1 MGKCKIT
8 IGNKS
13 YQVSL
18 AETEEEQ
25 MKGLQGVHT
34 LPENKKVLFVF
45 EEPGEVGFW
54 MKDTL
59 IPLDII
65 YINDDDE
72 VIAVEQGVPGD
83 ETILE
88 HSDVKYVLEVNKDSG
103 IKIGDELDIE
113 DEENSESEIIG
124 MYVIG
129 PKGEIQME
137 VDGKER
143 IFSIEHTKTIIRLSK
158 KAYKSKLD
166 SDYIKLGKKIFK
178 YIEKQDNQAD
188 DFVEIKD

>member
-1 MGKCKIT
+1 MDKCKIT

-13 YQVSL
+13 YNVSI
-18 AETEEEQ
+18 AKNEEDQ
-25 MKGLQGVHT
+25 IKGLQGVHT
-34 LPENKKVLFVF
+34 LPEDEGVLFVF
-45 EEPGEVGFW
+45 EESGDVGFW

-72 VIAVEQGVPGD
+72 VVAVEQGTPGD

-88 HSDVKYVLEVNKDSG
+88 HPDIKYVLEVNKDSG
-103 IKIGDELDIE
+103 VKIGDELEIE

-143 IFSIEHTKTIIRLSK
+143 IFSIEHTKTIIKLSK

-178 YIEKQDNQAD
+178 YIEKQDNQED

>member
-1 MGKCKIT
+1 MDKCKIT

-13 YQVSL
+13 YNVSI
-18 AETEEEQ
+18 AKTEEEQ
-25 MKGLQGVHT
+25 IKGLQGVHT
-34 LPENKKVLFVF
+34 LPEAEGVLFVF
-45 EEPGEVGFW
+45 EESGDVGFW

-72 VIAVEQGVPGD
+72 VIAVEQGTPGD

-88 HSDVKYVLEVNKDSG
+88 HPDVKYVLEVNKDSG
-103 IKIGDELDIE
+103 VKIGDELEIE

-143 IFSIEHTKTIIRLSK
+143 IFSIEHTKTIIKLSK

>member
-1 MGKCKIT
+1 MDKCKIT

-18 AETEEEQ
+18 AKTEEEQ
-25 MKGLQGVHT
+25 MTGLQGVHT
-34 LPENKKVLFVF
+34 LPEDEGVLFVF

-72 VIAVEQGVPGD
+72 VIAVEEGTPGD

-88 HSDVKYVLEVNKDSG
+88 HPDVKYVLEVNKDSG
-103 IKIGDELDIE
+103 IKIGDELEIE
-113 DEENSESEIIG
+113 DEENSESGIIG

>member
-1 MGKCKIT
+1 MDKCKIT

-18 AETEEEQ
+18 AKTEEEQ
-25 MKGLQGVHT
+25 MTGLQGVHT
-34 LPENKKVLFVF
+34 LPEDEGVLFVF

-72 VIAVEQGVPGD
+72 VVAVEQGTPGD

-88 HSDVKYVLEVNKDSG
+88 HPDVKYVLEVNKDSG
-103 IKIGDELDIE
+103 VKIGDELEIE

-143 IFSIEHTKTIIRLSK
+143 IFSIEHTKTIIKLSK

>member
-18 AETEEEQ
+18 AETEKEQ

-34 LPENKKVLFVF
+34 LPEDEGVLFVF

-113 DEENSESEIIG
+113 DEESSESEIIG

>member
-25 MKGLQGVHT
+25 MKGLQGVNT
-34 LPENKKVLFVF
+34 LPEDEGVLFVF
-45 EEPGEVGFW
+45 EEAGEVGFW

-103 IKIGDELDIE
+103 IKVGDELDIE
-113 DEENSESEIIG
+113 DEESGDSEIIG

-143 IFSIEHTKTIIRLSK
+143 IFSIEHTKTIIKLSK

>member
-34 LPENKKVLFVF
+34 LPEDEGVLFVF

-103 IKIGDELDIE
+103 VKIGDELDIE

>member
-1 MGKCKIT
+1 MDKCKIT

-18 AETEEEQ
+18 AKTEEEQ
-25 MKGLQGVHT
+25 ITGLQGVHT
-34 LPENKKVLFVF
+34 LPEDEGVLFVF

-72 VIAVEQGVPGD
+72 VIAVEQGTPED

-88 HSDVKYVLEVNKDSG
+88 HPDVKYVLEVNKDSG

-113 DEENSESEIIG
+113 DEENSESKIIG

-143 IFSIEHTKTIIRLSK
+143 IFSIEHTKTIIKLSK

>member
-18 AETEEEQ
+18 AETEEDQ
-25 MKGLQGVHT
+25 IKGLQGVHT
-34 LPENKKVLFVF
+34 LPEDEGVLFVF
-45 EEPGEVGFW
+45 EEPGDVGFW

-113 DEENSESEIIG
+113 DEESSDSEIIG

>member
-25 MKGLQGVHT
+25 MKGLQGVNT
-34 LPENKKVLFVF
+34 LPEDEGVLFVF
-45 EEPGEVGFW
+45 EEPGDVGFW

-113 DEENSESEIIG
+113 DEESSDSEIIG

>member
-1 MGKCKIT
+1 MDKCKIT

-18 AETEEEQ
+18 AKTEEEQ
-25 MKGLQGVHT
+25 MTGLQGVHT
-34 LPENKKVLFVF
+34 LPEDEGVLFVF
-45 EEPGEVGFW
+45 EDPGEVGFW

-72 VIAVEQGVPGD
+72 VIAVEQGTPGD

-88 HSDVKYVLEVNKDSG
+88 HPGVKYVLEVNKDSG
-103 IKIGDELDIE
+103 VKIGDELEIE

>member
-1 MGKCKIT
+1 MDKCKIT

-18 AETEEEQ
+18 AKTEEEQ
-25 MKGLQGVHT
+25 ITGLQGVHT
-34 LPENKKVLFVF
+34 LPEDEGVLFVF

-72 VIAVEQGVPGD
+72 VIAVEEGTPGN

-88 HSDVKYVLEVNKDSG
+88 HPDVKYVLEVNKDSG
-103 IKIGDELDIE
+103 VKIGDELEIE
-113 DEENSESEIIG
+113 DEENSESGIIG

>member
-1 MGKCKIT
+1 MDKCKIT

-13 YQVSL
+13 YNVSI
-18 AETEEEQ
+18 AKNEEDQ
-25 MKGLQGVHT
+25 IKGLQGVHT
-34 LPENKKVLFVF
+34 LPEDEGVLFVF
-45 EEPGEVGFW
+45 EESGDVGFW

-72 VIAVEQGVPGD
+72 VIAVEQGTPGD

-88 HSDVKYVLEVNKDSG
+88 HPDVKYVLEVNKDSG
-103 IKIGDELDIE
+103 VKIGDELEID

-143 IFSIEHTKTIIRLSK
+143 IFSIEHTKTIIKLSK

>member
-18 AETEEEQ
+18 AETEEDQ

-34 LPENKKVLFVF
+34 LPEDEGVLFVF

-113 DEENSESEIIG
+113 DEESSESEIIG

>member
-25 MKGLQGVHT
+25 LKGLQGVHT
-34 LPENKKVLFVF
+34 LPEDEGVLFVF

-113 DEENSESEIIG
+113 DEESSDSEIIG

-178 YIEKQDNQAD
+178 YIEKQDNQED

>member
-8 IGNKS
+8 IGNKL

-34 LPENKKVLFVF
+34 LPEDEGVLFVF

-88 HSDVKYVLEVNKDSG
+88 HSDVKYVLEVDKDSG

>member
-25 MKGLQGVHT
+25 MKGLQGAHT
-34 LPENKKVLFVF
+34 LPEDEGVLFVF

-113 DEENSESEIIG
+113 DEESSESEIIG

-143 IFSIEHTKTIIRLSK
+143 IFSIEHTKTIIKLSK

>member
-34 LPENKKVLFVF
+34 LPEDEGVLFVF

-59 IPLDII
+59 IQLDII

-113 DEENSESEIIG
+113 DEESSESEIIG

>member
-34 LPENKKVLFVF
+34 LPEDEGVLFVF

-72 VIAVEQGVPGD
+72 VIAVEQGAPGD

-88 HSDVKYVLEVNKDSG
+88 HPDVKYVLEVNKDSG

-129 PKGEIQME
+129 PKGGIQME

>member
-1 MGKCKIT
+1 MDKCKIT

-13 YQVSL
+13 YNVSI
-18 AETEEEQ
+18 AKNEEDQ
-25 MKGLQGVHT
+25 IKGLQGVHT
-34 LPENKKVLFVF
+34 LPEDEGILFVF
-45 EEPGEVGFW
+45 EESGDVGFW

-72 VIAVEQGVPGD
+72 VISVEQGIPGD
-83 ETILE
+83 EAILE

-103 IKIGDELDIE
+103 IKVGDELDIE
-113 DEENSESEIIG
+113 DEEDSESEIIG

-143 IFSIEHTKTIIRLSK
+143 IFSIEHTKTIIKLSK

-178 YIEKQDNQAD
+178 YIEKQDNQED

>member
-1 MGKCKIT
+1 MDKCKIT

-18 AETEEEQ
+18 AKTEEEQ
-25 MKGLQGVHT
+25 MTGLQGVHT
-34 LPENKKVLFVF
+34 LPEDEGILFVF
-45 EEPGEVGFW
+45 EESGDVGFW

-72 VIAVEQGVPGD
+72 VISVEQGIPGD

-103 IKIGDELDIE
+103 IKVGDELDIK
-113 DEENSESEIIG
+113 DEEDSESEIIG

-143 IFSIEHTKTIIRLSK
+143 IFSIEHTKTIIKLSK

-178 YIEKQDNQAD
+178 YIEKQDNQED

>member
-34 LPENKKVLFVF
+34 LPEDEGVLFVF

-113 DEENSESEIIG
+113 DEESSESEIIG

>member
-1 MGKCKIT
+1 MDKCKIT

-13 YQVSL
+13 YNVSI
-18 AETEEEQ
+18 AKNEEDQ
-25 MKGLQGVHT
+25 IKGLQGVHT
-34 LPENKKVLFVF
+34 LPEDEGVLFVF
-45 EEPGEVGFW
+45 EESGDVGFW

-72 VIAVEQGVPGD
+72 VIAVEQGTPGD

-88 HSDVKYVLEVNKDSG
+88 HPDVKYVLEVNKDSG
-103 IKIGDELDIE
+103 VKIGDELEIE
-113 DEENSESEIIG
+113 DEENSESGIIG

>member
-1 MGKCKIT
+1 MDKCKIT

-18 AETEEEQ
+18 AKTEEEPIT
-25 MKGLQGVHT
+25 GLQGVHT
-34 LPENKKVLFVF
+34 LPEDEGVLFVF

-72 VIAVEQGVPGD
+72 VIAVEQGTPGD

-88 HSDVKYVLEVNKDSG
+88 HQDVKYVLEVNKGSG
-103 IKIGDELDIE
+103 VKIGDELDIE
-113 DEENSESEIIG
+113 DEEDSESGIIG

>member
-34 LPENKKVLFVF
+34 LPEDEGVLFVF

-129 PKGEIQME
+129 PKGEIQMK

>member
-1 MGKCKIT
+1 MDKCKIT

-18 AETEEEQ
+18 AKTEEEQ
-25 MKGLQGVHT
+25 ITGLQGVHT
-34 LPENKKVLFVF
+34 LPEDEGVLFVF
-45 EEPGEVGFW
+45 EEPDEVGFW

-72 VIAVEQGVPGD
+72 VIAVEEGTPGD

-88 HSDVKYVLEVNKDSG
+88 HPDVKYVLEVNKDSG
-103 IKIGDELDIE
+103 VKIGDELEID

-143 IFSIEHTKTIIRLSK
+143 IFSIEHTKTIIKLSK

-178 YIEKQDNQAD
+178 YIEKQDNQED

>member
-34 LPENKKVLFVF
+34 LPEDEGVLFVF
-45 EEPGEVGFW
+45 EEPGDVGFW

-113 DEENSESEIIG
+113 DEESSDSEIIG

>member
-34 LPENKKVLFVF
+34 LPEDEGVLFVF

-72 VIAVEQGVPGD
+72 VVAVEQGNPGD

-88 HSDVKYVLEVNKDSG
+88 HPDVKYVLEVNKDSG
-103 IKIGDELDIE
+103 IKVGDELDIK
-113 DEENSESEIIG
+113 DEEDSESEIIG

-143 IFSIEHTKTIIRLSK
+143 IFSIEHTKTIIKLSK

>member
-34 LPENKKVLFVF
+34 LPEDEGVLFVF

-72 VIAVEQGVPGD
+72 VVAVEQGTPGD

-88 HSDVKYVLEVNKDSG
+88 HPDVKYVLEVNKDSG
-103 IKIGDELDIE
+103 VKIGDELEIE

>member
-34 LPENKKVLFVF
+34 LPEDEGVLFVF

-88 HSDVKYVLEVNKDSG
+88 HSDVKYVLEVNKNSG

-113 DEENSESEIIG
+113 DEESSDSEIIG

>member
-1 MGKCKIT
+1 MDKCKIT

-13 YQVSL
+13 YNVSI
-18 AETEEEQ
+18 AKTEEEQ
-25 MKGLQGVHT
+25 IKGLQGVHT
-34 LPENKKVLFVF
+34 LPEDEGVLFVF
-45 EEPGEVGFW
+45 EESGDVGFW

-72 VIAVEQGVPGD
+72 VIAVEEGTPGD

-88 HSDVKYVLEVNKDSG
+88 HPDVKYVLEVNKDSG
-103 IKIGDELDIE
+103 IKVGDELDIK
-113 DEENSESEIIG
+113 DEEDSESEIIG

-143 IFSIEHTKTIIRLSK
+143 IFSIEHTKTIIKLSK

-178 YIEKQDNQAD
+178 YIEKQDNQED

>member
-1 MGKCKIT
+1 MDKCKIT

-18 AETEEEQ
+18 AKTEEEQ
-25 MKGLQGVHT
+25 MTGLQGVHT
-34 LPENKKVLFVF
+34 LPEDEGVLFVF

-72 VIAVEQGVPGD
+72 VVAVEQGTPGD

-88 HSDVKYVLEVNKDSG
+88 HPDIKYVLEVNKDSG
-103 IKIGDELDIE
+103 VKIGDELEIE

>member
-34 LPENKKVLFVF
+34 LPEDEGVLFVF

-158 KAYKSKLD
+158 KA
-166 SDYIKLGKKIFK
+166 
-178 YIEKQDNQAD
+178 
-188 DFVEIKD
+188 

>member
-34 LPENKKVLFVF
+34 LPEDEGVLFVF

-88 HSDVKYVLEVNKDSG
+88 HPDVKYVLEVNKDSG

-113 DEENSESEIIG
+113 DEENSKSEIIG

-143 IFSIEHTKTIIRLSK
+143 IFSIEHTKTIIKLSK

>member
-1 MGKCKIT
+1 MDKCKIT

-18 AETEEEQ
+18 AKTEEEQ
-25 MKGLQGVHT
+25 MTGLQGVHT
-34 LPENKKVLFVF
+34 LPEDEGVLFVF

-72 VIAVEQGVPGD
+72 VIAVEEGTPGD

-88 HSDVKYVLEVNKDSG
+88 HPDVKYVLEVNKDSG
-103 IKIGDELDIE
+103 IKIGDELEIE
-113 DEENSESEIIG
+113 DEENSESGIIG

-143 IFSIEHTKTIIRLSK
+143 IFSIEHTKTIIKLSK

-178 YIEKQDNQAD
+178 YIEKQDNQED

>member
-1 MGKCKIT
+1 MDKCKIT

-18 AETEEEQ
+18 AKTEEEQ
-25 MKGLQGVHT
+25 ITGLQGVHT
-34 LPENKKVLFVF
+34 LPEDEGVLFVF

-72 VIAVEQGVPGD
+72 VIAVEEGTPGD

-88 HSDVKYVLEVNKDSG
+88 HPDVKYVLEVNKDSG
-103 IKIGDELDIE
+103 IKIGDELEIE
-113 DEENSESEIIG
+113 DEENSESGIIG

>member
-25 MKGLQGVHT
+25 MKGLQDVHT
-34 LPENKKVLFVF
+34 LPEDEGVLFVF

-65 YINDDDE
+65 YINDDDV

-88 HSDVKYVLEVNKDSG
+88 HPDIKYVLEVNKDSG
-103 IKIGDELDIE
+103 VKIGDELDIE

-129 PKGEIQME
+129 PKGEIQM
-137 VDGKER
+137 
-143 IFSIEHTKTIIRLSK
+143 
-158 KAYKSKLD
+158 
-166 SDYIKLGKKIFK
+166 
-178 YIEKQDNQAD
+178 
-188 DFVEIKD
+188 

>member
-1 MGKCKIT
+1 MDKCKIT

-18 AETEEEQ
+18 AKTEEEQ
-25 MKGLQGVHT
+25 MTGLQGVHT
-34 LPENKKVLFVF
+34 LPEDEGVLFVF

-72 VIAVEQGVPGD
+72 VIAVEQGTPGD

-88 HSDVKYVLEVNKDSG
+88 HPDVKYVLEVNKDSG
-103 IKIGDELDIE
+103 VKIGDELEIE

-143 IFSIEHTKTIIRLSK
+143 IFSIEHTKTIIKLSK

>member
-1 MGKCKIT
+1 MDKCKIT

-18 AETEEEQ
+18 AKTEEEQ
-25 MKGLQGVHT
+25 ITGLQGVHT
-34 LPENKKVLFVF
+34 LPEDEGVLFVF

-72 VIAVEQGVPGD
+72 VIAVEQGTPGD

-88 HSDVKYVLEVNKDSG
+88 HPDVKYVLEVNKDSG
-103 IKIGDELDIE
+103 IKIGDELEIE
-113 DEENSESEIIG
+113 DEENSESGIIG

>member
-1 MGKCKIT
+1 MDKCKIT

-18 AETEEEQ
+18 AKTEEEQ
-25 MKGLQGVHT
+25 MTGLQGVHT
-34 LPENKKVLFVF
+34 LPEDEGVLFLF

-72 VIAVEQGVPGD
+72 VIAVEEGTPGD

-88 HSDVKYVLEVNKDSG
+88 HPDVKYVLEVNKDSG
-103 IKIGDELDIE
+103 IKIGDELEIE

-143 IFSIEHTKTIIRLSK
+143 IFSIEHTKTIIKLSK